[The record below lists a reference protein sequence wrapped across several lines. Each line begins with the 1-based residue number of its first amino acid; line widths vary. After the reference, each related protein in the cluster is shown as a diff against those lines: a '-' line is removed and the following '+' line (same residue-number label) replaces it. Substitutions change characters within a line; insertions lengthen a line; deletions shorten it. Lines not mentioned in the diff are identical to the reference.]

1 MKTDTVYTSKARR
14 TTVANRAVAIHCS
27 DHRFQDAF
35 REFLTEGLGLISYAL
50 IAIPGGGHFTSLTE
64 IMPKFAKVG
73 FQSLSFLIQRTGA
86 RRIILVGHEDCLF
99 FKEILRFYFAEAH
112 LHDKQFTSLRKASR
126 ALRERFEG
134 QSVELYFADASSDNR
149 IQFLKI
155 D

>member
-1 MKTDTVYTSKARR
+1 MKIEPVYRSKAVR
-14 TTVANRAVAIHCS
+14 TTVANQAMAIHCS

-35 REFLTEGLGLISYAL
+35 REFLTEGLGLGSYAL

-99 FKEILRFYFAEAH
+99 FKEFLGFYFDEAH
-112 LHDKQFTSLRKASR
+112 LHDKQFAGLRKASR

-134 QSVELYFADASSDNR
+134 QSIELYFADAGSDNR

-155 D
+155 E